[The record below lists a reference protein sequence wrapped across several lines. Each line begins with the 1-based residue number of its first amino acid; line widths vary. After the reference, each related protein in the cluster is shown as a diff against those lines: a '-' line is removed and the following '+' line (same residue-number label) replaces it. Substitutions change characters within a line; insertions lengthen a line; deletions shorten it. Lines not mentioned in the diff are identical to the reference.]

1 MSTAI
6 HPADATIR
14 PLGAALGAEVIGLD
28 LARPLDERGFAT
40 LRDALQQHHFLCVRD
55 QRLSEEQQ
63 VDVSVRFG
71 PLETFPEQHKTR
83 ARPTFYN
90 VANVAPDGSR
100 MALSDPRM
108 VGQKLNEFW
117 HTDSSYRFVP
127 SFCSLLYAIEALP
140 TEAENG
146 ETEFSNLF
154 LAYDALS
161 PAMKRRL
168 EPLHMVHDYAFD
180 YRLYPDLPPLAPD
193 VREAFPPASH
203 PLVRVHPDRG
213 GRRALF
219 FTANTGIE
227 IGGLPLDEGRALHAE
242 LVAHV
247 LRPEFCYRHRWR
259 TGDLMIWDN
268 RCLLHRAHPYDAER
282 HRRVARRTTV
292 AGDGPIRGPFSSR

>member
-1 MSTAI
+1 MSVAAL
-6 HPADATIR
+6 PAGVTIR
-14 PLGAALGAEVIGLD
+14 PLGPALGAEVTGID
-28 LARPLDERGFAT
+28 LGRPVDDAVFAL
-40 LRDALQQHHFLCVRD
+40 LRAALQRHHFLCVRD
-55 QRLSEEQQ
+55 QRLDEEAQ

-127 SFCSLLYAIEALP
+127 SYCSLLYAIEALP
-140 TEAENG
+140 DETEDG

-154 LAYDALS
+154 LAYDAL
-161 PAMKRRL
+161 PEATKRRI
-168 EPLHMVHDYAFD
+168 EPLHMVHDYAYD
-180 YRLYPDLPPLAPD
+180 YRLFPDLPPLEPA
-193 VREAFPPASH
+193 VREAFPPATH
-203 PLVRVHPDRG
+203 PLVRVHPDRH

-219 FTANTGIE
+219 FTANTGSE
-227 IGGLPLDEGRALHAE
+227 IGGLSLEEGRALHAD

-247 LRPEFCYRHRWR
+247 SRPEFCHRHRWR

-268 RCLLHRAHPYDAER
+268 RCVLHRARPYDAR
-282 HRRVARRTTV
+282 RYRRVARRTTV
-292 AGDGPIRGPFSSR
+292 AGDGPVLGPFSSR